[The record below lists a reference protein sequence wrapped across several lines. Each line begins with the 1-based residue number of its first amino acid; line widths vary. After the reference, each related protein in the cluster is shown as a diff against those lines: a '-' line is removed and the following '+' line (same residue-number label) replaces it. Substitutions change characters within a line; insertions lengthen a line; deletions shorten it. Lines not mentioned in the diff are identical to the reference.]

1 MKRGQYSEEK
11 IVKILKEAVEVGN
24 ATEICRK
31 YGISHSTFTR
41 WKDKYSGLE
50 VSDVVKL
57 KQLEAENARLHRIV
71 SKQAL
76 EIEGLKEVVS
86 KKW

>member
-24 ATEICRK
+24 ATEKCRK
-31 YGISHSTFTR
+31 YGVSHSTLTR
-41 WKDKYSGLE
+41 WKDKFSGLE

-57 KQLEAENARLHRIV
+57 
-71 SKQAL
+71 
-76 EIEGLKEVVS
+76 
-86 KKW
+86 

>member
-31 YGISHSTFTR
+31 YAISHSTFTR

-57 KQLEAENARLHRIV
+57 KQLETENARLHRIV

-76 EIEGLKEVVS
+76 EIDGLKEVVS